1 MRLRYLHLARYPP
14 LADLAVEFSP
24 RAPWAAFE
32 PQGAAADCAIH
43 FVIGLNGSGKSHL
56 LRATA
61 SAFLAL
67 ADERLPPFPVS
78 LIYELGRPGTG
89 EHRALIFDCP
99 GEPHTTSLWLA
110 EGWTFAETTERDTF
124 QSAIDYLREFDGP
137 RAEFGGATFT
147 ARIARG
153 DYPQAAP
160 YALPRAVL
168 AYTSGLIIPWREAWQ
183 SPADGETLDLV
194 TQGEDYDAHHER
206 PPGWTAEDE
215 ARISPLDDTRFGTP
229 SIGVTASASQ
239 VVEAQPTALD
249 AFRRPLLLE
258 QVELTSAL
266 LAVTLQNDERRRLG
280 QAAQGEGIAALFAK
294 AGWHRLVGVRLRLNL
309 DRALSASTPRAL
321 LARLHDTLLA
331 AGEVIAEPHPGEN
344 WRNLHFDLEG
354 PLPQDAGE
362 FEDKARFERLTTQGE
377 ALHALL
383 GEPGDTAF
391 ERFGSLLA
399 WRRHGLL
406 DDLELFIRRTD
417 AAEAESM
424 EPSADAGVLR
434 YSELSDG
441 ERMVLGRWALFHLL
455 AGQEDALLLLD
466 EPETHFNDAWKR
478 EIVHVVD
485 RAMGAD
491 ASQVLIATHSAIVLS
506 DVFDD
511 EVVLIRKIDGQSIA
525 VPVAERT
532 FATDPSALMMTV
544 FGADDSIGERAQRRI
559 EAFMQAAAAKTV
571 PTAEDVRQLQALIRR
586 LGTGFYRTELQ
597 TLLNRWQ
604 QAPDLRAIEQVIPSL
619 QSDPLKDELRALIL
633 KARQP
638 NPGTKER
645 GDA

>member
-1 MRLRYLHLARYPP
+1 MRLRYLHLTHYPP
-14 LADLAVEFSP
+14 LTDLAVEFSP

-32 PQGAAADCAIH
+32 PQGAAVDCAIH

-61 SAFLAL
+61 ATFLAL
-67 ADERLPPFPVS
+67 ADERLPRFPVS
-78 LIYELGRPGTG
+78 LIYELGRPGTS
-89 EHRALIFDCP
+89 EYRTLIFDCP
-99 GEPHTTSLWLA
+99 GEAHTTSLWLA
-110 EGWTFAETTERDTF
+110 EGWTFDDATERETF

-137 RAEFGGATFT
+137 RAEFGGAKFT

-153 DYPQAAP
+153 DYPQAAS
-160 YALPRAVL
+160 YALPSAVL
-168 AYTSGLIIPWREAWQ
+168 AYTSGLITPWREAWQ

-194 TQGEDYDAHHER
+194 TQGEDYDTQPER

-215 ARISPLDDTRFGTP
+215 ARVAPADDAKIGTA
-229 SIGVTASASQ
+229 SIGMTASASQ
-239 VVEAQPTALD
+239 VIEVQPTAMD

-258 QVELTSAL
+258 QVELTCAL
-266 LAVTLQNDERRRLG
+266 LAVTLQDDERRRLG
-280 QAAQGEGIAALFAK
+280 QETQGEGIAVLFAK
-294 AGWHRLVGVRLRLNL
+294 VGWHRLVGVRLRLNL

-321 LARLHDTLLA
+321 LARLHDALLA
-331 AGEVIAEPHPGEN
+331 VGETIAEPHPGEN
-344 WRNLHFDLEG
+344 WRNLHFDLDG
-354 PLPQDAGE
+354 PLPQDGGE
-362 FEDKARFERLTTQGE
+362 FEDKARFERLATQGE
-377 ALHALL
+377 ALYALL

-391 ERFGSLLA
+391 ERFGTLLA
-399 WRRHGLL
+399 WRRYGLL
-406 DDLELFIRRTD
+406 DDLELFIRRS
-417 AAEAESM
+417 EASETESM
-424 EPSADAGVLR
+424 DPSADAGVLR

-441 ERMVLGRWALFHLL
+441 ERMVLGRWALLHLL

-511 EVVLIRKIDGQSIA
+511 EVVLIRKSDGQSIA
-525 VPVAERT
+525 APVAERT

-544 FGADDSIGERAQRRI
+544 FGADDSIGTRAQRRI
-559 EAFMQAAAAKTV
+559 EAFMQAAAAKAD
-571 PTAEDVRQLQALIRR
+571 PTAADVQQLQALISR

-597 TLLNRWQ
+597 ALLNRWQ
-604 QAPDLRAIEQVIPSL
+604 QRPDLRAVEQPIAALP
-619 QSDPLKDELRALIL
+619 SDPLQDELRALIL
-633 KARQP
+633 KARQSNSGP
-638 NPGTKER
+638 TEQ